1 MNLISRTISGAIF
14 LFLGLSLGYFS
25 FQAEEGFWLLLIY
38 GIVLVGVGI
47 FILLNDK
54 EDEIEQVKTD
64 SLKTKQSKKS
74 KIKEKILKNGK

>member
-1 MNLISRTISGAIF
+1 MNTISRKISGSVC
-14 LFLGLSLGYFS
+14 LLLGLILGYNS
-25 FQAEEGFWLLLIY
+25 FIAEEGFWLLLIY
-38 GIVLVGVGI
+38 GLVLVGVGI